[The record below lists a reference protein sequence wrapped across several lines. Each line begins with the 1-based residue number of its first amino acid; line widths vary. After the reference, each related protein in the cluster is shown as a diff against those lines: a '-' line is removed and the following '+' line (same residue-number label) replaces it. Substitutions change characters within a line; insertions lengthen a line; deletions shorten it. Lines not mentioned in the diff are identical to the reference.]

1 MGMMVDVLYRGVPFV
16 QGATATAHAAGLA
29 MVAAPTP
36 MPVGTPLELR
46 LANGDVLTVRVRAV
60 HESSTEA
67 RDDAPVVGMV
77 LEAADEPQAAWIN
90 LVGDAPPAE
99 VLPNRS
105 TQTLSAVDIAT
116 ATAAAAQMERAAA
129 VEPGVVMG
137 RRTREL
143 SSQELAAATQAA
155 GTIAEPI
162 RAQRA
167 SKPNLAAPPDADP
180 TAPSDGIVD
189 DGKAT
194 TVMEAVSP
202 ELLASLGLSAET
214 SGAMAAVEPEASG
227 SMPAADASG
236 AMPAAGG
243 GKKKKSSKKR

>member
-1 MGMMVDVLYRGVPFV
+1 MGMLVDVLYRGVPVV

-29 MVAAPTP
+29 MVSAPAP

-46 LANGDVLTVRVRAV
+46 LADGSTIQVQVHAV
-60 HESSTEA
+60 HEATAEP
-67 RDDAPVVGMV
+67 REGAPVAGMV
-77 LEAADEPQAAWIN
+77 LAAGVDAVAAWTA
-90 LVGDAPPAE
+90 LVGAAPPVRA
-99 VLPNRS
+99 
-105 TQTLSAVDIAT
+105 TQTLSAVDVAA

-129 VEPGVVMG
+129 VEPGAVPT

-143 SSQELAAATQAA
+143 SSQELAAAAQAA

-162 RAQRA
+162 RVQRP
-167 SKPNLAAPPDADP
+167 SKPNLNAPAAVEPD
-180 TAPSDGIVD
+180 GLVD

-202 ELLASLGLSAET
+202 EVLASLGLSAE
-214 SGAMAAVEPEASG
+214 G
-227 SMPAADASG
+227 SEADASG
-236 AMPAAGG
+236 AVAAVPTETSGSVPTAEASQSMPAAG